1 MKGWALLGLVLIAYA
16 AFVVYLNIKKP
27 EKIWDMAKIRM
38 FRKLL
43 GEKGTVIFFYIFAAV
58 ALGFGIWLLTLW
70 TLTLA
75 ASRQA
80 LQTQEEVDR

>member
-1 MKGWALLGLVLIAYA
+1 MDGWALLGLVLIAYA

-58 ALGFGIWLLTLW
+58 ALGFGIWLLTL
-70 TLTLA
+70 
-75 ASRQA
+75 
-80 LQTQEEVDR
+80 